1 MVNELVQLARGLAY
15 SHPIL
20 CYSFVFLM
28 SYLESFAFVG
38 LVMPGAAFAFSVGL
52 MAYHGILNI
61 YYSIFAGAIGAIMA
75 DFSSFFSGKVYKRQ
89 KNIFKTLQKNTLST

>member
-75 DFSSFFSGKVYKRQ
+75 DFSSFFFWQS
-89 KNIFKTLQKNTLST
+89 L